1 MAYRAFGV
9 RLAFLFGFAL
19 LIVLMQFLA
28 VSRLNAPVQYPWLV
42 DDGREGVAVKRT
54 EQPLPLEHEN
64 PETINRI
71 KVVRDGGREILTEMR
86 SDRNKDSDSKPS
98 SLPKIPNLRTL
109 QERLL
114 TKLKVKRTNSS
125 QPEKHV
131 TVTTHT
137 ATTEERSGRVT
148 QETKTIP
155 SLMPMPLPAGLQNC
169 DIRSKKDAES
179 AISRAKTDE
188 CKGLIRNVT
197 CLSQAGRLYHLDIKN
212 SCPIGRNPGR
222 NFEHRPHSWGV
233 GPPAR

>member
-1 MAYRAFGV
+1 MSPSVPLSFPTFH
-9 RLAFLFGFAL
+9 LPPF
-19 LIVLMQFLA
+19 
-28 VSRLNAPVQYPWLV
+28 
-42 DDGREGVAVKRT
+42 
-54 EQPLPLEHEN
+54 LPLSLPSLPTPSFPPSLCLSLLPCPSNPPSPPQEN
-64 PETINRI
+64 PGTINRI

-114 TKLKVKRTNSS
+114 TKLKVKHTNSS